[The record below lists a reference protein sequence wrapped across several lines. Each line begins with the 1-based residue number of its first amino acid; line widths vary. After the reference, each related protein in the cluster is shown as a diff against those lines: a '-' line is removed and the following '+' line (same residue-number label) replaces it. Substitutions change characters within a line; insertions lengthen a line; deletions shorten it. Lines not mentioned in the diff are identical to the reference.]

1 MFHNN
6 WIGIV
11 AVIISLGCGFLF
23 YYFWVHKIWSKRNI
37 VSQKRI
43 SLFKNKFF
51 RILLIVLSLSFL
63 FYLDFLRDY
72 LFKNL
77 TYRMNYIDVISNGG
91 STDKYFDPT
100 DSLMQKIL
108 NGFTAQQ
115 IYYLKF
121 LSTFLTLGLYFL
133 TCQIILKLIY
143 LRNNTLVFTSLLY
156 GTGFLLMMFVFSFY
170 FFTSPNEIKYNF
182 YLISME
188 IGHFLESSL
197 PTLLLILSYKI
208 YLSSQNFNQIE

>member
-23 YYFWVHKIWSKRNI
+23 YYFWVHKIWSNRNL
-37 VSQKRI
+37 VSQKSI
-43 SLFKNKFF
+43 SLFKNKFV
-51 RILLIVLSLSFL
+51 RISCIILSLLFL

-77 TYRMNYIDVISNGG
+77 TFRMNYVDVISKGG

-143 LRNNTLVFTSLLY
+143 IKNNTFVFTSLLY

-170 FFTSPNEIKYNF
+170 FFTFPKEIKYNF

>member
-6 WIGIV
+6 WVGIL
-11 AVIISLGCGFLF
+11 AIIITLGCGYLF
-23 YYFWVHKIWSKRNI
+23 FYFWINKIWKT
-37 VSQKRI
+37 
-43 SLFKNKFF
+43 KNNVTNKKVTFLENKPL
-51 RILLIVLSLSFL
+51 RILLIILSLLFL

-72 LFKNL
+72 IFKNL

-108 NGFTAQQ
+108 EGYTAQQ

-121 LSTFLTLGLYFL
+121 LSTFLILGVYFL
-133 TCQIILKLIY
+133 ACQTILKLIY
-143 LRNNTLVFTSLLY
+143 YKNNTFVFTSLLY
-156 GTGFLLMMFVFSFY
+156 GSGFLLMMFVFSFY
-170 FFTSPNEIKYNF
+170 FFTFPNEIKYNF

-208 YLSSQNFNQIE
+208 YLSSQNINQIE

>member
-23 YYFWVHKIWSKRNI
+23 YYFWVHKIWSKRNL
-37 VSQKRI
+37 VSQKSI

-77 TYRMNYIDVISNGG
+77 TFRMNYIDVISNGG
-91 STDKYFDPT
+91 SKDKYFDPT

-108 NGFTAQQ
+108 EGYTAQQ

-121 LSTFLTLGLYFL
+121 LSTFLILGVYFIA
-133 TCQIILKLIY
+133 CQTILKLIY
-143 LRNNTLVFTSLLY
+143 YKNKTFVFTSLLY
-156 GTGFLLMMFVFSFY
+156 GSGFLLMMFVFSFY
-170 FFTSPNEIKYNF
+170 FFTFPNEIKYNF

-208 YLSSQNFNQIE
+208 YLSSQNINQIE